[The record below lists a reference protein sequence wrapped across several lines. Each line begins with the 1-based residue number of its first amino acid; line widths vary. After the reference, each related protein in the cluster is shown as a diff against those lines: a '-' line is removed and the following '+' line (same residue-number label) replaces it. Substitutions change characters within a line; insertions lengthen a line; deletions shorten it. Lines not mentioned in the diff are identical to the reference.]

1 MANQRRTSSPRWRR
15 ASFTVAAVLALC
27 ATGAAAQVYLSNR
40 CFTRQFWCFMQQAAP
55 IGAQFW
61 CGSPYGPVPG
71 VVR

>member
-1 MANQRRTSSPRWRR
+1 MENQRRTNSPRLRR
-15 ASFTVAAVLALC
+15 AGFAVAAALMLS

-40 CFTRQFWCFMQQAAP
+40 CFTQHFWCFMQQAAP
-55 IGAQFW
+55 IGAQCW